1 VPKNESFGLL
11 RDAQRSATGPEMR
24 QRAGQKLGEVG
35 KSFGTA
41 TDSLLE
47 AIRPKEPRIAGVDKN
62 GQPLYEDPFGFGP
75 PITKREYDI
84 AQMALGM
91 IGGGGGP
98 SGMAMGARL
107 PAMGRGPVGRGLPRP
122 TAEVLPPDPSIFNRG
137 PGRIIDPL
145 PRSPEILPPGNNPF
159 ARPGAVIDPLSRG
172 GTGLANRGGSGLA
185 TTGGAPVGQGG
196 GLGFPRPTGMR
207 PGESGPMPMP
217 GSPAIPKDPFAGFG
231 DQFANI
237 KYGPD
242 FSGMA
247 KKVGGAMLGSGALA
261 AGAGMLSARDPQ
273 APAAAPSAEAP
284 PYPTLMGA
292 GIAAGAPYLKD
303 AVGAGMEAFRS
314 LGDPQLP
321 PEPIRA
327 SGRDKKRGVPVQQS
341 GSATQAVASAMQQG
355 QGQPVQQSQGGQQ
368 GGGAG
373 PGYWIDM
380 LQAADTGDAYARDLV
395 ALREQARAAAI
406 QATQRGE
413 ELQFVPVMDYRGNK
427 MHFVNAGGG
436 DVVLDMNDEQ
446 DRAQYQRIVS
456 KTGFAPEQ
464 LQQWASRTSAP
475 LMGYFERGGGPRR
488 PDFDPNQRIELPSQ
502 VR

>member
-1 VPKNESFGLL
+1 MPKNDELGML
-11 RDAQRSATGPEMR
+11 RQAQRSATGPEMR

-35 KSFGTA
+35 RSA
-41 TDSLLE
+41 TSATESLLE
-47 AIRPKEPRIAGVDKN
+47 AIRPKEPRIAGVDKS
-62 GQPLYEDPFGFGP
+62 GQPLYENPMGFGP
-75 PITKREYDI
+75 PITKREYDD

-98 SGMAMGARL
+98 AGAAMGARL
-107 PAMGRGPVGRGLPRP
+107 PMPGRGPVGRGLPRP

-145 PRSPEILPPGNNPF
+145 PRPTAGLPTP
-159 ARPGAVIDPLSRG
+159 A
-172 GTGLANRGGSGLA
+172 
-185 TTGGAPVGQGG
+185 
-196 GLGFPRPTGMR
+196 
-207 PGESGPMPMP
+207 PMP
-217 GSPAIPKDPFAGFG
+217 GPQSIPKDPFSGFG

-242 FSGMA
+242 FGGMA

-273 APAAAPSAEAP
+273 APAAGPQAEAP

-303 AVGAGMEAFRS
+303 AVGSGMEALRG

-327 SGRDKKRGVPVQQS
+327 SGRDKKRGVPVRQS

-355 QGQPVQQSQGGQQ
+355 QSQPAQQSQGGQQ
-368 GGGAG
+368 GGGTG

-395 ALREQARAAAI
+395 ALREQARGAAI
-406 QATQRGE
+406 QAAQRGE

-488 PDFDPNQRIELPSQ
+488 PDFDPNQRMELQSQ

>member
-1 VPKNESFGLL
+1 MPKNEELGML
-11 RDAQRSATGPEMR
+11 RQAQRSATGPEMR

-41 TDSLLE
+41 TDALYN
-47 AIRPKEPRIAGVDKN
+47 AIRPPEPYRVVGVGKD
-62 GQPLYEDPFGFGP
+62 GQPLYENPLGFGP
-75 PITKREYDI
+75 AVSRQEYDRI
-84 AQMALGM
+84 SGGTDLALGIM
-91 IGGGGGP
+91 PMGGRPRALPLRPSAPSPVRPSLPGNPQPRP
-98 SGMAMGARL
+98 SG
-107 PAMGRGPVGRGLPRP
+107 PGPVAQRTSPQP
-122 TAEVLPPDPSIFNRG
+122 NPPPQ
-137 PGRIIDPL
+137 
-145 PRSPEILPPGNNPF
+145 
-159 ARPGAVIDPLSRG
+159 A
-172 GTGLANRGGSGLA
+172 
-185 TTGGAPVGQGG
+185 
-196 GLGFPRPTGMR
+196 
-207 PGESGPMPMP
+207 PMPTPSPKMP
-217 GSPAIPKDPFAGFG
+217 AAPTTQAPTPQPTSDPFAGFG
-231 DQFANI
+231 GQFTGIDYSQGMGDLA
-237 KYGPD
+237 KGYGR
-242 FSGMA
+242 SLA
-247 KKVGGAMLGSGALA
+247 KGIGGTALVGSGLAALA
-261 AGAGMLSARDPQ
+261 GGLSARDPQ
-273 APAAAPSAEAP
+273 QQQAQSPVAAPSAETPPYPTLMGAGIAAGAPSAETP

-303 AVGAGMEAFRS
+303 AVGAGMDAIRG

-327 SGRDKKRGVPVQQS
+327 SGRDKKRGVPVAQS
-341 GSATQAVASAMQQG
+341 GSATQAVSNAMQQG
-355 QGQPVQQSQGGQQ
+355 QGQSAQQSQAGQQ
-368 GGGAG
+368 GGGTG

-406 QATQRGE
+406 QAAQRGE

>member
-1 VPKNESFGLL
+1 MPMDTIGLI
-11 RDAQRSATGPEMR
+11 R
-24 QRAGQKLGEVG
+24 QVAKQKLGEVG
-35 KSFGTA
+35 QSFGTA
-41 TDSLLE
+41 TDSLMDV
-47 AIRPKEPRIAGVDKN
+47 IRPPEQYRVVGVGKD
-62 GQPLYEDPFGFGP
+62 GQPLYENPLGFGP
-75 PITKREYDI
+75 AVSRQEYDRI
-84 AQMALGM
+84 SGGTGSARAEIPMGNLGGMGNLGRMASM
-91 IGGGGGP
+91 P
-98 SGMAMGARL
+98 K
-107 PAMGRGPVGRGLPRP
+107 PAGLPRP
-122 TAEVLPPDPSIFNRG
+122 TAEVLPPDPSIFKRG

-145 PRSPEILPPGNNPF
+145 RQGPEILPPGNNPF

-172 GTGLANRGGSGLA
+172 GTGLATRGGSGLA
-185 TTGGAPVGQGG
+185 TTGGAPAGQGG
-196 GLGFPRPTGMR
+196 SLGFPRPTGMR

-217 GSPAIPKDPFAGFG
+217 GGQPIPKDPFAGFG
-231 DQFANI
+231 NQFSNI

-242 FSGMA
+242 FGGMA

-273 APAAAPSAEAP
+273 APAAGPQAEAP
-284 PYPTLMGA
+284 P
-292 GIAAGAPYLKD
+292 PYLPFTLYQPQPLSNMQ
-303 AVGAGMEAFRS
+303 ASQGMP
-314 LGDPQLP
+314 DPQLP

-327 SGRDKKRGVPVQQS
+327 SGRDKKRGVPVRQS

-355 QGQPVQQSQGGQQ
+355 QSQPAQQSQGGQQ
-368 GGGAG
+368 GGGTG

-395 ALREQARAAAI
+395 ALREQARGAAI
-406 QATQRGE
+406 QAAQRGE

-488 PDFDPNQRIELPSQ
+488 PDFDPNQRMELQSQ

>member
-1 VPKNESFGLL
+1 MPKNEELGML
-11 RDAQRSATGPEMR
+11 RQAQRSATGPEMR

-35 KSFGTA
+35 KSFSTA

-62 GQPLYEDPFGFGP
+62 GQPLYENPMGFGP
-75 PITKREYDI
+75 PITKREYDD

-98 SGMAMGARL
+98 AGAAMSARL
-107 PAMGRGPVGRGLPRP
+107 PMSRGPVGKGLPRP

-137 PGRIIDPL
+137 PGRIIDPV
-145 PRSPEILPPGNNPF
+145 
-159 ARPGAVIDPLSRG
+159 ARPPA
-172 GTGLANRGGSGLA
+172 GLP
-185 TTGGAPVGQGG
+185 TPAP
-196 GLGFPRPTGMR
+196 M
-207 PGESGPMPMP
+207 S
-217 GSPAIPKDPFAGFG
+217 GSPTIPKDPFAGFG
-231 DQFANI
+231 DQFSNI

-273 APAAAPSAEAP
+273 APAAAPSAESP

-292 GIAAGAPYLKD
+292 GIATGAPYLKD
-303 AVGAGMEAFRS
+303 AVGAGMDAIRG

-327 SGRDKKRGVPVQQS
+327 SGRDRKRGVPVAQS
-341 GSATQAVASAMQQG
+341 GSATQAVSSAMQQS
-355 QGQPVQQSQGGQQ
+355 QGQSTQPMQGSQQ
-368 GGGAG
+368 GGGTG

-406 QATQRGE
+406 QAAQRGE